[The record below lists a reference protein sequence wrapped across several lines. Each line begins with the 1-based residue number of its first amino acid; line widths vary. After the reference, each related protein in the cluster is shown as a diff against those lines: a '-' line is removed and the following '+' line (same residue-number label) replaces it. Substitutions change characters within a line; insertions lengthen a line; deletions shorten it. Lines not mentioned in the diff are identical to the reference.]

1 MRAKRIAA
9 LALTG
14 CLLFGQ
20 TTWAADVVS
29 GESMTEETEKQQEQS
44 AEKEDGQNS
53 NAVEE
58 TDEEQNR
65 RMVKQDT
72 VVQSAEVQSEEM
84 NVYIG
89 QNKIIYEPYTGTGNW
104 TVKSDNEEICK
115 VEVLEEQPY
124 EEYGSKYY
132 HIRFNPIAEG
142 ETYITVNNGSEVVRK
157 YHVTIKAAPEDM
169 ILFND
174 TKVEKEFLRRYD
186 KDKNGYI
193 SKNEIETVT
202 SIYFGHEGIVDL
214 TGIES
219 VENLKYI
226 DLTDNKY
233 LTDITALL
241 KLKNLKSVHLI
252 ETGVPTSE
260 KWKIAKFESN
270 LNMIL
275 GDQRNLILNGEI
287 FDEDEIN
294 VNDLETKNIIQIKGN
309 KILATATGE
318 ATFDLSGDGVHKIN
332 VKVAGIS
339 ANQNVKEN
347 SEATIKEKNK
357 STILGT
363 NGELWQLYPEKKQID
378 NNVKH
383 YVGGWIYAEGDSTE
397 YAYYLKNDNSLWNG
411 TEKIANDVK
420 KFSGRYILNDKDE
433 LIDIYDTNATTIS
446 DVKEWN
452 EIQRVNYVDH
462 VAQCYSTLYVLKKDG
477 TLWKREEVKKGT
489 AANTLEQVAE
499 NVKEFNSR
507 GYLLEEGGYVSLD
520 KKENIEDAV
529 ELPKMIEGIEFYI
542 SKDGH
547 TYINTSY
554 SWEEKNWVDVGKT
567 EVVNTSRGYYTEDG
581 YSKSMV
587 YYLTKD
593 GEFYNV
599 KEEGTIQLVADKVKE
614 IKSFDYQIYIGMDG
628 LARTFKDK
636 KIGTPETP
644 VVVDRDSLYDDVN
657 EGEWHLVDYGVAGDY
672 NFLKND
678 ILILTHVKEIFRI
691 EGAEGY
697 DIFAV
702 RTDGTIWDING
713 VPEQVLDLNTKVTK
727 GDINADGEVDI
738 QDLRSILRYI
748 CEKEEFNED
757 QKSVADVDANGE
769 VDIKDLR
776 KVIRYVSGKESAL

>member
-226 DLTDNKY
+226 DLTGNKY

-294 VNDLETKNIIQIKGN
+294 VNDLETK
-309 KILATATGE
+309 IL
-318 ATFDLSGDGVHKIN
+318 FRL
-332 VKVAGIS
+332 
-339 ANQNVKEN
+339 
-347 SEATIKEKNK
+347 
-357 STILGT
+357 
-363 NGELWQLYPEKKQID
+363 
-378 NNVKH
+378 
-383 YVGGWIYAEGDSTE
+383 
-397 YAYYLKNDNSLWNG
+397 
-411 TEKIANDVK
+411 
-420 KFSGRYILNDKDE
+420 
-433 LIDIYDTNATTIS
+433 
-446 DVKEWN
+446 
-452 EIQRVNYVDH
+452 
-462 VAQCYSTLYVLKKDG
+462 
-477 TLWKREEVKKGT
+477 
-489 AANTLEQVAE
+489 
-499 NVKEFNSR
+499 
-507 GYLLEEGGYVSLD
+507 
-520 KKENIEDAV
+520 
-529 ELPKMIEGIEFYI
+529 
-542 SKDGH
+542 
-547 TYINTSY
+547 
-554 SWEEKNWVDVGKT
+554 
-567 EVVNTSRGYYTEDG
+567 
-581 YSKSMV
+581 
-587 YYLTKD
+587 
-593 GEFYNV
+593 
-599 KEEGTIQLVADKVKE
+599 KE
-614 IKSFDYQIYIGMDG
+614 IKYWRQQQV
-628 LARTFKDK
+628 KQ
-636 KIGTPETP
+636 
-644 VVVDRDSLYDDVN
+644 
-657 EGEWHLVDYGVAGDY
+657 HL
-672 NFLKND
+672 
-678 ILILTHVKEIFRI
+678 T
-691 EGAEGY
+691 
-697 DIFAV
+697 
-702 RTDGTIWDING
+702 
-713 VPEQVLDLNTKVTK
+713 
-727 GDINADGEVDI
+727 
-738 QDLRSILRYI
+738 
-748 CEKEEFNED
+748 
-757 QKSVADVDANGE
+757 
-769 VDIKDLR
+769 
-776 KVIRYVSGKESAL
+776 